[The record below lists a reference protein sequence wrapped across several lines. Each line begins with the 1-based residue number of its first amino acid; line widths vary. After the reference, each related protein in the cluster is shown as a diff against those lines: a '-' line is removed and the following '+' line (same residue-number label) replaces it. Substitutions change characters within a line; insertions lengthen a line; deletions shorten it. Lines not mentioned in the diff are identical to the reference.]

1 MKLSSEARGVERKD
15 SRARMKMHRQ
25 EVAGKLTRLPKS
37 NFNYKI
43 NLNPPHQPRFNPVRV
58 RRTKLA
64 HAEFI
69 AVSTTDRINLRRQ
82 AQRTVKRT
90 KLAKKSK
97 KSKAQTR
104 TRVSAT
110 TTKRSTQ
117 TDIRDFFTTN
127 NNHKH
132 NVQSKPKQTTQLNS
146 NSYNDTAG
154 DRLHDSPVKWAASAY
169 IPSTSDPPP
178 TTITSNN
185 ASSPPP
191 PTTTPNHHNSITH
204 SHQQQQKIDDK
215 SYLTPHITSSP
226 LVPTFPQTLPKMLI
240 DPTLSSPIS
249 VLSKKPLFLHTHL
262 TTPISPSQLPNFVS
276 NVPYDPISMSPSL
289 PKSP

>member
-1 MKLSSEARGVERKD
+1 MKLSSEARGVEWKD

-69 AVSTTDRINLRRQ
+69 AGSTTDRINLRRQ
-82 AQRTVKRT
+82 AQRTAKRT

-104 TRVSAT
+104 TRASAT

-117 TDIRDFFTTN
+117 RDIRDFLLHHHQQPQT
-127 NNHKH
+127 
-132 NVQSKPKQTTQLNS
+132 QRPKQTKTDHATQLEL
-146 NSYNDTAG
+146 TQ
-154 DRLHDSPVKWAASAY
+154 RHRQWQ
-169 IPSTSDPPP
+169 TS
-178 TTITSNN
+178 
-185 ASSPPP
+185 
-191 PTTTPNHHNSITH
+191 
-204 SHQQQQKIDDK
+204 
-215 SYLTPHITSSP
+215 
-226 LVPTFPQTLPKMLI
+226 
-240 DPTLSSPIS
+240 
-249 VLSKKPLFLHTHL
+249 
-262 TTPISPSQLPNFVS
+262 
-276 NVPYDPISMSPSL
+276 
-289 PKSP
+289 

>member
-1 MKLSSEARGVERKD
+1 
-15 SRARMKMHRQ
+15 MKMHRK
-25 EVAGKLTRLPKS
+25 EVAGKQTRLPKS

-69 AVSTTDRINLRRQ
+69 AGSTTDRINLRRQ
-82 AQRTVKRT
+82 AQRTAKRT

-104 TRVSAT
+104 TRASAT

-117 TDIRDFFTTN
+117 TDIRDLFTTN

-146 NSYNDTAG
+146 NSHNDTAG
-154 DRLHDSPVKWAASAY
+154 GRLHDSPVKWAASAY

-204 SHQQQQKIDDK
+204 SHQQQQNLDDK

-226 LVPTFPQTLPKMLI
+226 LVPTFPQALPKMLI
-240 DPTLSSPIS
+240 NPTLSSPIS
-249 VLSKKPLFLHTHL
+249 VVSKNLYFYIH
-262 TTPISPSQLPNFVS
+262 I
-276 NVPYDPISMSPSL
+276 
-289 PKSP
+289 